1 MLTVCFTERR
11 PQSALSPSPAKKLSR
26 AERKE
31 LKQQQK
37 QQQKQQRSAK
47 RRRKVGNSG
56 SAANVERFFE
66 LEAVLSGRFVPVHC
80 RHY

>member
-11 PQSALSPSPAKKLSR
+11 PQCALSPSPAKKMTR

-37 QQQKQQRSAK
+37 QQRAAK

-56 SAANVERFFE
+56 SAVGVKRFFE
-66 LEAVLSGRFVPVHC
+66 LEAVLSGRYVLRFGAM
-80 RHY
+80 